1 MSPSPRSKLRFPEE
15 ESDRRLK
22 TRLDILIAMMLVQ
35 IVLSIGLWIDR
46 GNDGVSFEETAQ
58 VTSTEPLRQSA
69 QVEPQAQ
76 VNQQATSSTIQE
88 DATVPPEV
96 IATVKVQIL
105 NGCGVNGLAAESKAW
120 FIRNGYDV
128 RDVGNADRNNYE
140 KSRILDRSGNLTA
153 ARELAKL
160 LELDDTQIFRM
171 EGPPSRQ
178 FDLTF
183 VIGNDNK
190 RLPIAK

>member
-1 MSPSPRSKLRFPEE
+1 
-15 ESDRRLK
+15 
-22 TRLDILIAMMLVQ
+22 MLVQ

-46 GNDGVSFEETAQ
+46 GEDGEPVEDTFQE
-58 VTSTEPLRQSA
+58 VVTEPLRQPVQTEPGIEVTSKP
-69 QVEPQAQ
+69 QVTTTTHNDPA
-76 VNQQATSSTIQE
+76 
-88 DATVPPEV
+88 VPPDA
-96 IATVKVQIL
+96 ITPLKVQIL
-105 NGCGVNGLAAESKAW
+105 NGCGVNGLAADSKTW

-140 KSRILDRSGNLTA
+140 KSRIIDRSGNLTA

-160 LELDDTQIFRM
+160 LNLDESQIFRL

-183 VIGNDNK
+183 VIGNDNQ
-190 RLPIAK
+190 RLPIAR